1 MTRGAPFQV
10 EVVAN
15 SPAVA
20 EALAELHAICFAGS
34 PQENWSDSALSTL
47 LDTPATIGA
56 IVLGDGGGALGFI
69 IGRAIA
75 DEGEVL
81 TLCVSPAARRQGIAT
96 ALMVKLQELLAP
108 RRRII
113 LEVAITNRPARDLY
127 QSLGFREVGRRPAYY
142 RRGGKAGDALILARG
157 KTDDVGAIT

>member
-1 MTRGAPFQV
+1 MTPNAPFHI
-10 EVVAN
+10 EIVAN

-20 EALAELHAICFAGS
+20 AALAELHAICFAGS
-34 PQENWSDSALSTL
+34 AQENWSDSAFSTL

-56 IVLGDGGGALGFI
+56 IALGDGGGELGFI

-96 ALMVKLQELLAP
+96 ALMLKLQELLAP
-108 RRRII
+108 RHRII

-127 QSLGFREVGRRPAYY
+127 QSLGFREVGRRSAYY
-142 RRGGKAGDALILARG
+142 RRAGNTVDALILASDQDR
-157 KTDDVGAIT
+157 